1 MASASSVKVD
11 LKVPVILIKGGDPTL
26 VNQAVHHVV
35 DQLVGMDE
43 RALVLEEFDAPRYD
57 DDRGERGLGAVVDSA
72 QTSPFLTDFRVVVAR
87 HLGCFTTQESVAGLT
102 AYLVDPLPTTR
113 LVLVWEAYPVPQVRS
128 GPAPKKLLERV
139 KEIGQIIETDAGK
152 GKDRITWVKGQ
163 LDGSPLKFARPV
175 AVHLADW
182 AGEDPGRIA
191 ALLTTLEGAFAPGT
205 ALEIDDIA
213 VYLGDAGDMAP
224 WDLTDAIDGG
234 DIAGSLAVLQRMIHA
249 GRHPLQLLATLHN
262 HVGKMLALDGSG
274 ANDNNAAALVVGGAP
289 FTAGKAMKQGR
300 KLGSERIADLVG
312 LLAQA
317 DLDLKGARQYPGD
330 VREAMV
336 MEMLVARMASRSRR

>member
-1 MASASSVKVD
+1 MASAVKAD
-11 LKVPVILIKGGDPTL
+11 MKAPVILVRGNDPTL

-57 DDRGERGLGAVVDSA
+57 DDRGERGLGAVIDSA

-87 HLGCFTTQESVAGLT
+87 HLGCFTTQESVAALT
-102 AYLVDPLPTTR
+102 TYLADPLPSTR
-113 LVLVWEAYPVPQVRS
+113 LVLVWEPHPTPQVRS
-128 GPAPKKLLERV
+128 GSTPKKLLERV
-139 KEIGQIIETDAGK
+139 KAIGQIIETDAGK
-152 GKDRITWVKGQ
+152 GKDRIVWVKGQ
-163 LDGSPLKFARPV
+163 LDGSSLKFARPV
-175 AVHLADW
+175 AAHLAEW

-191 ALLTTLEGAFAPGT
+191 SLLITLEGAFAPNT
-205 ALEIDDIA
+205 ALDVDDIG
-213 VYLGDAGDMAP
+213 VYLGEAGDMAP

-234 DIAGSLAVLQRMIHA
+234 DIAGSLEVLQRMMHA

-300 KLGSERIADLVG
+300 KLGSERIADMVG
-312 LLAQA
+312 LLARA

-330 VREAMV
+330 VRDAMV
-336 MEMLVARMASRSRR
+336 MEMLVARLASRSRR